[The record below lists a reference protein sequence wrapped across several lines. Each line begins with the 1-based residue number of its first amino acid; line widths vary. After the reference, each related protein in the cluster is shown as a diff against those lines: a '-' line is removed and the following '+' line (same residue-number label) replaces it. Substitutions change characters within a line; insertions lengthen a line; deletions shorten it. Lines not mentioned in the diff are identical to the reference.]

1 MADANRIRV
10 FIVDDH
16 ALVRSGLRQFIET
29 FDDLILAGEASNGAE
44 AVEACRIDP
53 PDVVLMDLMM
63 PVMDGLEATRQILE
77 QHGQVKVVAITSFH
91 EQDMV
96 EQVLQAGA
104 TSYLLKNVSAEDLAQ
119 AIRTAHAGRAT
130 LAPEATE
137 ALIQMARHK
146 PELGSDLSDR
156 EREVLALLTS
166 GLSNAEIGE
175 RLSISPA
182 TVKFHVGGILSK
194 LGVNSRSQA
203 ITLAWKHKL
212 VGK

>member
-166 GLSNAEIGE
+166 GLSNADIGE